1 MKPYVLPDLAYDYAA
16 LEPHYSARLLELH
29 HDKHHKA
36 YVDGVNATLT
46 KLAGARAADDLGA
59 IVGLEKALAFNLSG
73 HVLHTLFWQNLS
85 PDGGDRPTGELAA
98 AIDEHFGSFDA
109 FHKQLATSAASVQG
123 SGWGALTWEPLGERL
138 FIEQIYDHQGNV
150 GQGGTPLLVIDAWE
164 HAYYL
169 QYENRRADYVAAIWN
184 VIDWTDVAT
193 RFETARG
200 LVASH
205 ERE

>member
-1 MKPYVLPDLAYDYAA
+1 MKRYVLPDLGYDYSA
-16 LEPHYSARLLELH
+16 LEPHYSARMLELH

-36 YVDGVNATLT
+36 YVDGVNATLE
-46 KLAGARAADDLGA
+46 KLSGARAADDLTA

-73 HVLHTLFWQNLS
+73 HVLHTVLWKNLS
-85 PDGGDRPTGELAA
+85 PDGGDRPTGELAV

-109 FHKQLATSAASVQG
+109 FRKQLSTSAASVQG

-150 GQGGTPLLVIDAWE
+150 GQGGVPLLVIDAWE

-169 QYENRRADYVAAIWN
+169 QYENRRADYIDAIWN
-184 VIDWTDVAT
+184 VIDWSDVAT
-193 RFETARG
+193 RFAAACR
-200 LVASH
+200 LVVTSQ
-205 ERE
+205 